1 MAVLPDNVLLEEAAA
16 LPVAGLTALRTL
28 QHGAPLLGKRVLITG
43 ASQGIGR
50 ALLAKEVGD
59 VVKVQSPGG
68 VKELEIL
75 KLTTIHDAVD

>member
-1 MAVLPDNVLLEEAAA
+1 MVVLDTKREEEITYHLVTTEEAD
-16 LPVAGLTALRTL
+16 
-28 QHGAPLLGKRVLITG
+28 APNGKVSTT
-43 ASQGIGR
+43 SPIGR

-75 KLTTIHDAVD
+75 KLTTIHDVVG